1 MEKSTHG
8 KFHPEKSHPWKNPPM
23 ENGTYG
29 IFHQWKISPMKIPP
43 MENVTKKF
51 LQNNIVFKVYM
62 IANF

>member
-1 MEKSTHG
+1 
-8 KFHPEKSHPWKNPPM
+8 M